1 MNPHISP
8 ITIED
13 IPTVS
18 NILSQSFSDTED
30 VQYMINLIKDSLS
43 DTPQYPGE
51 FYVVTKDDKGTV
63 VGFLGYR
70 NATTKL
76 KQFSTGNKPI
86 EIYSLFVDMN
96 MRQKGIGRSLVNFLE
111 EHALTN
117 GYDEIIVKS
126 ADKFKE
132 TGWVFYEKI
141 GFTLAGTVEGSTGSL
156 SNVYRESI

>member
-1 MNPHISP
+1 MNLNISP
-8 ITIED
+8 ITSED
-13 IPTVS
+13 LPSVA

-30 VQYMINLIKDSLS
+30 IQYMINLIKDSLS

-51 FYVVTKDDKGTV
+51 FYVVAKDDKGTV

-70 NATTKL
+70 DAATKL
-76 KQFSTGNKPI
+76 KQFSTGNKSI
-86 EIYSLFVDMN
+86 EIYSLFVDIN
-96 MRQKGIGRSLVNFLE
+96 ARQKGIGRSLVKFLE
-111 EHALTN
+111 EYAVGN

-132 TGWVFYEKI
+132 TGWIFYEKI

-156 SNVYRESI
+156 SNVYRKTV